1 MVKTLLH
8 YDLQTELNSLK
19 ADCLY
24 RELVPV
30 RPVTP
35 TRGYIREKEAVLFC
49 TNNYL
54 GLTHHPEVIE
64 ASIKATESFGT
75 GAGASRLI
83 SGHSELYE
91 ELEADLARFKG
102 AEKALV
108 FSSGYLANLG
118 VITAIAGRTDTI
130 YADRLAHA
138 SLIDACVLSRATL
151 KRFGHNDPQSLSGL
165 ISKNKESGKRL
176 IVTEGIFSMD
186 GDIAPLRKY
195 ADTASRHECVL
206 IVDDAH
212 GTGVI
217 GKNGRGTAEHL
228 GASSEIDVHIGTLS
242 KAIGSV
248 GGFVAGSADIIEYL
262 VNKSRQFIFTTGLP
276 AGALAAA
283 RSAIG
288 VIERDSTLLKKLW
301 SNAEYIRSRF
311 NVAGLDILKS
321 ETPIIPIVA
330 GDSEKTLNISR
341 KLLAE
346 ENIYIPAVRP
356 PAVPDGAARL
366 RLTVCALHSQ
376 AELEEA
382 AFHIIRLCREEGV
395 ID

>member
-1 MVKTLLH
+1 MLLC
-8 YDLQTELNSLK
+8 DLQTELNSLK
-19 ADCLY
+19 TDCLY
-24 RELVPV
+24 RELLPV
-30 RPVTP
+30 RPVSP
-35 TRGYIREKEAVLFC
+35 TRGYIRDKEAVLFC

-64 ASIKATESFGT
+64 ASIKATEAFGT

-91 ELEADLARFKG
+91 KLEADLARFKG

-165 ISKNKESGKRL
+165 ISKGKESGKRL

-195 ADTASRHECVL
+195 ADTASQHECLL

-228 GASSEIDVHIGTLS
+228 GAGSEIDVHIGALS

-248 GGFVAGSADIIEYL
+248 GGFVAGSAVIIEYL
-262 VNKSRQFIFTTGLP
+262 INKSRQFIFTTGLP

-283 RSAIG
+283 RAAIG
-288 VIERDSTLLKKLW
+288 VIERDSSLLKKLW

-321 ETPIIPIVA
+321 ETPIIPIVV

-341 KLLAE
+341 KLLAQKS
-346 ENIYIPAVRP
+346 IYVPAIRP
-356 PAVPDGAARL
+356 PAVPEGAARL